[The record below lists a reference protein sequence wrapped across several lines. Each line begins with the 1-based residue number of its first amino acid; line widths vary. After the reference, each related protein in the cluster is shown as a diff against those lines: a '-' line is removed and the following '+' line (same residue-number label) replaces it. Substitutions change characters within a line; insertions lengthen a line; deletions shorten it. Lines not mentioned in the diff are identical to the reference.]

1 MGQMV
6 MNQSRAKVKARKAK
20 YKYIFCIKASRGK
33 RAKVGPCLMQVFGH
47 TGKGKSKG

>member
-20 YKYIFCIKASRGK
+20 YKYIFCIKLLALSNKARG
-33 RAKVGPCLMQVFGH
+33 GNDG
-47 TGKGKSKG
+47 